1 MEVDPLAFARWV
13 RVIATLPE
21 EKGKL
26 YRSKGVLAAA
36 GKPAK
41 LIFHAVADVTETS
54 DGPEWGEHEQRVCK
68 IVFIGKKLDR
78 KAIEERFLPLLKP
91 VAEKFRPLAQ
101 RPVSPSFPKRLAF
114 VTIAQVG

>member
-21 EKGKL
+21 EKGRL

-36 GKPAK
+36 GKSAK

-54 DGPEWGEHEQRVCK
+54 DGPEWTQDEQRCCK
-68 IVFIGKKLDR
+68 MVFIGKALAR
-78 KAIEERFLPLLKP
+78 KEMEERFLELLQPVQGRLRPPLQAP
-91 VAEKFRPLAQ
+91 
-101 RPVSPSFPKRLAF
+101 SPS
-114 VTIAQVG
+114 